1 MNKTRIYHKLRYS
14 DLLNVVVSAAVFVF
28 SASHVHGNRS
38 ISFHNK
44 KIILYLWLLFIP
56 AADFDKPSVSY
67 CNDEEILRPQSTW
80 QILIENIH
88 LFGEEFK
95 FVC

>member
-44 KIILYLWLLFIP
+44 QNYSLFFLLLFIP

-67 CNDEEILRPQSTW
+67 CNDEETLRPQSTW
-80 QILIENIH
+80 QMLIH
-88 LFGEEFK
+88 LFCEEFK